1 LKALAALVVW
11 EIQFAARR
19 HDAFMDLHY
28 EAFLSATWTVKA
40 RHSIFFQETHQPR
53 LTQRILGTR
62 TFLGSLFTWRLQSL
76 LAHESSVNL
85 GYDLDSMMLPEISNA
100 DRKLGSFRVDVSE
113 DCERMAALL
122 GTLHS
127 ESFLNESPQS
137 SNLIR
142 SKEFF

>member
-1 LKALAALVVW
+1 
-11 EIQFAARR
+11 
-19 HDAFMDLHY
+19 
-28 EAFLSATWTVKA
+28 
-40 RHSIFFQETHQPR
+40 
-53 LTQRILGTR
+53 
-62 TFLGSLFTWRLQSL
+62 
-76 LAHESSVNL
+76 
-85 GYDLDSMMLPEISNA
+85 MMLPEISNA